1 MGSERASYR
10 LGEYT
15 KNHCRGLSGLVPQVA
30 DENCIGTV
38 FYTCVWRVSI
48 SVHGT
53 GFTRVRG
60 QALMPVS

>member
-15 KNHCRGLSGLVPQVA
+15 KNHCRGFQGSYHRVA

-38 FYTCVWRVSI
+38 FYTCVRRVSI

-60 QALMPVS
+60 QALMPDS